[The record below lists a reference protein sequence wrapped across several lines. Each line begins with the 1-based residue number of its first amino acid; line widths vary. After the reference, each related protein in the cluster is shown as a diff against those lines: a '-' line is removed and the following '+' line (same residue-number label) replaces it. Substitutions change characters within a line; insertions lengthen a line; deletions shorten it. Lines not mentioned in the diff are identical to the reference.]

1 MPEIVSL
8 IHLTGFATGIVLYA
22 MLAVMTSRDRRRL
35 AGEHESVPSL
45 SPIAALL
52 GLVWNCGAIV
62 IYGVR
67 DFGMG
72 EPARWLV
79 AIAFSALGFLPAV
92 VVHSSVPAGA
102 SGWRRGP
109 VLLAYALSGAAA
121 FLFVRG
127 GSTPSLPSPTAL
139 LVLTVGYLLLVT
151 LVAIGM
157 GRAQA
162 RRRTVTIV
170 ALAAFAATTLHL
182 GHDATQADSWSTAL
196 FGHHA
201 SILLVLVI
209 LYQDYRF
216 AFADLFL
223 RRAISVTALVVVAVA
238 LHLTAATPLLRAM
251 QQSGGTSLLATAAL
265 IALWVGTA
273 LAYPAIYRVASRLVD
288 RVILDRGDYASVR
301 GDVAVATSRAQGE
314 EDAAEQTCAA
324 LARALG
330 TRREG
335 VQWRYVTDAN
345 SPAHA
350 RVVIP
355 SQERDRAQVLVPT
368 AERPF
373 VAIDIAPLPGSRRL
387 LSDEI
392 GLLESVAGVL
402 GRRIDVLRVARERF
416 ARDLRERE
424 ILQLAAES
432 ELMALR
438 AQLNPHFLFNA
449 LTTLGYLMQAAP
461 DRALGVLYRLTALLR
476 AVLRGP
482 TRESVPLGEELDI
495 VADYLAIEHERFLER
510 LTVRVDVPAPLRE
523 LLVPPLLLQPVV
535 ENAVKHGISPLKRG
549 GEVTVSARC
558 SAPQDDGAAMLQLTV
573 ADTGAGWR
581 EERRLAPT
589 GTGVGLANLER
600 RLDRIFGPRASLA
613 ISGAPDRGTTVVITI
628 PVDASALEPEAWAG
642 ASAAPAAR
650 HAS

>member
-1 MPEIVSL
+1 
-8 IHLTGFATGIVLYA
+8 
-22 MLAVMTSRDRRRL
+22 
-35 AGEHESVPSL
+35 
-45 SPIAALL
+45 
-52 GLVWNCGAIV
+52 
-62 IYGVR
+62 
-67 DFGMG
+67 
-72 EPARWLV
+72 
-79 AIAFSALGFLPAV
+79 
-92 VVHSSVPAGA
+92 
-102 SGWRRGP
+102 
-109 VLLAYALSGAAA
+109 
-121 FLFVRG
+121 
-127 GSTPSLPSPTAL
+127 
-139 LVLTVGYLLLVT
+139 
-151 LVAIGM
+151 
-157 GRAQA
+157 
-162 RRRTVTIV
+162 
-170 ALAAFAATTLHL
+170 
-182 GHDATQADSWSTAL
+182 
-196 FGHHA
+196 
-201 SILLVLVI
+201 
-209 LYQDYRF
+209 
-216 AFADLFL
+216 
-223 RRAISVTALVVVAVA
+223 
-238 LHLTAATPLLRAM
+238 
-251 QQSGGTSLLATAAL
+251 
-265 IALWVGTA
+265 
-273 LAYPAIYRVASRLVD
+273 
-288 RVILDRGDYASVR
+288 
-301 GDVAVATSRAQGE
+301 
-314 EDAAEQTCAA
+314 
-324 LARALG
+324 
-330 TRREG
+330 
-335 VQWRYVTDAN
+335 
-345 SPAHA
+345 
-350 RVVIP
+350 
-355 SQERDRAQVLVPT
+355 VLVPT

-535 ENAVKHGISPLKRG
+535 ENAVKHGVSPLKRG
-549 GEVTVSARC
+549 GEVSVSARC

>member
-35 AGEHESVPSL
+35 AGEPESVPSL

-102 SGWRRGP
+102 RGWRRGP

-196 FGHHA
+196 FGHHVDPPGTGDPVPGL
-201 SILLVLVI
+201 SF
-209 LYQDYRF
+209 R
-216 AFADLFL
+216 L
-223 RRAISVTALVVVAVA
+223 RRPLPAAGDFGDGAGGRRGRVASDSRDAAPAGHAAI
-238 LHLTAATPLLRAM
+238 R
-251 QQSGGTSLLATAAL
+251 GTSLLATAAL
-265 IALWVGTA
+265 IALWVATA
-273 LAYPAIYRVASRLVD
+273 LAYPAIYRVASHLVD

-510 LTVRVDVPAPLRE
+510 LTVRVDVPAALRE

-535 ENAVKHGISPLKRG
+535 ENAVKHGVSPLKRG
-549 GEVTVSARC
+549 GEVSVSARC

-581 EERRLAPT
+581 EERRHAPT